1 MPEGDSVYR
10 LRQRLDAA
18 TCGTRVLD
26 GELRSG
32 NGAGLSLA
40 GRSIIAHDT
49 HGKHLLTR
57 FDDLSTLHTHLRM
70 QGSWT
75 ITRAGRALPS
85 VAREKARVR
94 LRLQDG
100 REVWGLDLP
109 VVDLVPTAR
118 EHDVV
123 GHLGP
128 DPLRED
134 WDAAEAVRRL
144 SARPDRPFVAALL
157 DQTRIAGLGNLWVNE
172 LAFLRGVHP
181 FAPIGA
187 TDLDAVVALAARC
200 LRISATVPGM
210 YQVTTGDRRKG
221 SSHWVAGRA
230 GRPCLRCGTR
240 VRVRDEVS
248 NDPEQRR
255 TWWCPRCQPAP
266 SGGGVGIP
274 EEDQTNAART
284 HDA

>member
-1 MPEGDSVYR
+1 MPEGDSVFR
-10 LRQRLDAA
+10 LRRRLETA
-18 TCGTRVLD
+18 TRGARVVD

-32 NGAGLSLA
+32 AAAGHSLA
-40 GRSIIAHDT
+40 GRSIREYDT

-57 FDDLSTLHTHLRM
+57 FDDGWTLHTHLRM
-70 QGSWT
+70 QGGWT
-75 ITRAGRALPS
+75 ITRPGRALPRA
-85 VAREKARVR
+85 AREKARVR
-94 LRLQDG
+94 LRLDDG

-109 VVDLVPTAR
+109 VVELVPTVR
-118 EHDVV
+118 ERDVV
-123 GHLGP
+123 GFLGP

-144 SARPDRPFVAALL
+144 SARPDRPFVATLL

-172 LAFLRGVHP
+172 LAFLRGIHP

-187 TDLDAVVALAARC
+187 TDIDALVALAARC

-210 YQVTTGDRRKG
+210 YQVTTGDRRAG

-230 GRPCLRCGTR
+230 GRACLRCGTR
-240 VRVRDEVS
+240 VRVRDEVA

-255 TWWCPRCQPAP
+255 TWWCPGCQPLPGDGRVA
-266 SGGGVGIP
+266 
-274 EEDQTNAART
+274 TL
-284 HDA
+284 

>member
-10 LRQRLDAA
+10 LRRRLEAA
-18 TCGTRVLD
+18 TQGARIAD

-32 NGAGLSLA
+32 HAAGRSLA
-40 GRSIIAHDT
+40 GLGIRNHDT

-57 FDDLSTLHTHLRM
+57 FDDGSTLHTHLRM

-75 ITRAGRALPS
+75 ITRAGRTLPTA
-85 VAREKARVR
+85 VREKARVR
-94 LRLQDG
+94 FRLDDG

-118 EHDVV
+118 EVDVV
-123 GHLGP
+123 GFLGP
-128 DPLRED
+128 DPLRDD

-144 SARPDRPFVAALL
+144 SVRPSRPFVAALL
-157 DQTRIAGLGNLWVNE
+157 DQSLIAGLGNLWVNE
-172 LAFLRGVHP
+172 LAFLRGIHP

-187 TDLDAVVALAARC
+187 TDLDALVELAARC
-200 LRISATVPGM
+200 LRVSATVPGM
-210 YQVTTGDRRKG
+210 YQVTTGNARKG
-221 SSHWVAGRA
+221 ASHWVAGRA

-240 VRVRDEVS
+240 VRVRDEVA

-255 TWWCPRCQPAP
+255 TWWCPRCQPVPEGADV
-266 SGGGVGIP
+266 GGPG
-274 EEDQTNAART
+274 
-284 HDA
+284 

>member
-1 MPEGDSVYR
+1 MPEGDSVFR
-10 LRQRLDAA
+10 LRRRLDAA
-18 TCGTRVLD
+18 TRGARVVD

-32 NGAGLSLA
+32 NAAGRSLA
-40 GRSIIAHDT
+40 GREIRSYDT

-57 FDDLSTLHTHLRM
+57 FDDGFTLHTHLRM

-75 ITRAGRALPS
+75 ITRPGRSLPTT
-85 VAREKARVR
+85 ARETARVR
-94 LRLQDG
+94 LRLEDA

-109 VVDLVPTAR
+109 VVDLLPTAR
-118 EHDVV
+118 ESDAV

-128 DPLRED
+128 DPLRDD

-144 SARPDRPFVAALL
+144 ADRPERPFVAALL

-172 LAFLRGVHP
+172 LAFLRGIHP

-187 TDLDAVVALAARC
+187 TDLDALVALAARC

-240 VRVRDEVS
+240 VRVRGEVAD
-248 NDPEQRR
+248 DPGQRR
-255 TWWCPRCQPAP
+255 TWWCPRCQPTPVSLLARAD
-266 SGGGVGIP
+266 VGTP
-274 EEDQTNAART
+274 A
-284 HDA
+284 

>member
-10 LRQRLDAA
+10 LRVRLDAA
-18 TCGTRVLD
+18 TRDRMVVD

-32 NGAGLSLA
+32 NAAGRSLA
-40 GRSIIAHDT
+40 GERIVGYDT

-57 FDDLSTLHTHLRM
+57 FSGGSTLHTHLRM

-75 ITRAGRALPS
+75 VTRPGRRLPAS
-85 VAREKARVR
+85 ARETARVR
-94 LRLQDG
+94 LRLNDG
-100 REVWGLDLP
+100 QEVWGLDLP
-109 VVDLVPTAR
+109 VVELVPTAR

-123 GHLGP
+123 GRLGP
-128 DPLRED
+128 DPLRDD

-144 SARPDRPFVAALL
+144 RRDPARPFVAALL

-172 LAFLRGVHP
+172 LAFLRGIHP
-181 FAPIGA
+181 FAPIGW
-187 TDLDAVVALAARC
+187 TDLDALVALAARC
-200 LRISATVPGM
+200 LRLSATVPGM

-240 VRVRDEVS
+240 VRVRDEVA

-255 TWWCPRCQPAP
+255 TWWCPRCQPLP
-266 SGGGVGIP
+266 DGGDVGTP
-274 EEDQTNAART
+274 E
-284 HDA
+284 

>member
-18 TCGTRVLD
+18 TRGARVLD

-32 NGAGLSLA
+32 NAAGRSLA
-40 GRSIIAHDT
+40 GRDIVGYDT

-57 FDDLSTLHTHLRM
+57 FDDGSTLHTHLRM

-75 ITRAGRALPS
+75 ITRPGRSLPS
-85 VAREKARVR
+85 AAREKARVR
-94 LRLQDG
+94 LRLGDG

-109 VVDLVPTAR
+109 VVELVPTAR
-118 EHDVV
+118 ERDVV
-123 GHLGP
+123 GRLGP

-144 SARPDRPFVAALL
+144 SARPERAFVAALL
-157 DQTRIAGLGNLWVNE
+157 DQTLMAGLGNLWVNE
-172 LAFLRGVHP
+172 VAFLRGIHP

-187 TDLDAVVALAARC
+187 TDVDALVVLAARC
-200 LRISATVPGM
+200 LRVSATVPGM
-210 YQVTTGDRRKG
+210 YQVTTGDRRRG
-221 SSHWVAGRA
+221 ASHWVAGRA
-230 GRPCLRCGTR
+230 GRPCRRCGTR
-240 VRVRDEVS
+240 VRVRDEVA

-255 TWWCPRCQPAP
+255 TWWCPRCQPMPAE
-266 SGGGVGIP
+266 GDVGTP
-274 EEDQTNAART
+274 E
-284 HDA
+284 